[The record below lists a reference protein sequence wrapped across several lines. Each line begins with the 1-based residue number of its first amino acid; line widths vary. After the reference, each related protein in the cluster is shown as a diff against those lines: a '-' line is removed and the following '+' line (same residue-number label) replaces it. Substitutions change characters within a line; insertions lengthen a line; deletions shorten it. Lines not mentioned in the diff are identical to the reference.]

1 MGREHISKATPS
13 PDLLLPENE
22 SPAVVFG
29 AALRAARECNGET
42 QAVAAAAIG
51 VSKSAYA
58 KYERGEKEPCLIVL
72 KNIMGHYEVDANYLL
87 PLGTQQHNTANA
99 ELNAIYRRLCNT
111 FDRLDVL
118 GKDARIMGLIT
129 SPSSAAS
136 CTPKTARCA
145 SASIRATRSATSSR
159 TAGRPGRAT
168 AARDRP
174 SAAKKY
180 LTKHMRLLHRSMKPT
195 PRR

>member
-1 MGREHISKATPS
+1 MGREHISKATPF

-42 QAVAAAAIG
+42 QGVAAAAIG

-118 GKDARIMGLIT
+118 GKDARIMGLMTCHI
-129 SPSSAAS
+129 
-136 CTPKTARCA
+136 CDRMCDLLEYMCA
-145 SASIRATRSATSSR
+145 CVEEGGGGDA
-159 TAGRPGRAT
+159 
-168 AARDRP
+168 
-174 SAAKKY
+174 
-180 LTKHMRLLHRSMKPT
+180 
-195 PRR
+195 